1 VARIIQGF
9 EELQANLL
17 RLKEGVAKNAMR
29 HATRK
34 AAEIVRQEAE
44 SRAPVGTVGHKTYLG
59 RSVAPGFLSRNVQKI
74 VYVDRRRGVVRA
86 EIGPTAEAFY
96 GSQFVELGVPS
107 RGIAARPWLGLSLAA
122 NIGNAEQ
129 EFTFE
134 LRKAIRR
141 AIKRG
146 AVK

>member
-1 VARIIQGF
+1 VARLIQGF

-34 AAEIVRQEAE
+34 AAEIVRQAAE
-44 SRAPVGTVGHKTYLG
+44 SRAPVGSVSHKTYLG
-59 RSVAPGFLSRNVQKI
+59 RSVAPGFLSRNIRKLVF
-74 VYVDRRRGVVRA
+74 VDKRRGVVRA
-86 EIGPTAEAFY
+86 AIGPSKEAFY
-96 GSQFVELGVPS
+96 GSQFVEIGIPS
-107 RGIAARPWLGLSLAA
+107 RGIPARPFLQLSLAA
-122 NIGNAEQ
+122 NIGNAEN
-129 EFTFE
+129 EFTIE
-134 LRKAIRR
+134 LRKAIGR